1 MSIFKLAAPSIGLD
15 ISRSS
20 IKMVQ
25 FKRNSLTRIAY
36 KEIPV
41 SIRKQDA
48 EFSQFVSKSIS
59 SLLKESNFEGRNV
72 SSNLTGP
79 QEVNLLF
86 FTLPEM
92 NKKDLEGAVTMEVR
106 RGASFPIENS
116 IYDFYAREVQYG
128 KHQLRIVS
136 AISSREAVNS
146 KIEVLQNA
154 NLLTLRLDIV
164 GHAIENLLDST
175 ESLSE
180 RQTSLFLDIGTG
192 ITTMNFFTGNA
203 FQFSRELSFGTDD
216 LVSSIAKPVVTPE
229 GRINLSLEDA
239 EAIKTEYGIIG
250 DDSKEMIREKIP
262 ASQLSAMM
270 RPFVERLLRE
280 VSHSINHF
288 RRQFDAKVGN
298 IYLYGG
304 AARIK
309 RLDEILK
316 QNLEAEVSK
325 FDPFQKMIVQL
336 PEKQKEVFENFRLD
350 FVVATGLALGQ
361 KRKFNM
367 LPMQIKV
374 LHKLT
379 TVRTGIAVGLLCFAI
394 TLLFSYLAVN
404 ASVKKYQ
411 DFIKTNKSFLA
422 PLEDKLKAMDEK
434 DIWQQKVKARKD
446 IIKEVGREP
455 MWHGVLKEISNIMP
469 EGLVLET
476 ISLISPSEGGMG
488 LNMVGNLRSGE
499 DALSDFLINLNHSPF
514 FENVVLKSR
523 TVLVSEEIGFEL
535 ECNLVY

>member
-1 MSIFKLAAPSIGLD
+1 MSIFKLAASTIGLD

-25 FKRNSLTRIAY
+25 FKRDSLTRIAY

-86 FTLPEM
+86 FTLPRM
-92 NKKDLEGAVTMEVR
+92 DKKDLEGAVSMEVR
-106 RGASFPIENS
+106 KGASFPIEKS
-116 IYDFYAREVQYG
+116 IYEFYAREVQYG
-128 KHQLRIVS
+128 EHQLRIIS
-136 AISSREAVNS
+136 AISSRETVNS

-175 ESLSE
+175 GSLSE
-180 RQTSLFLDIGTG
+180 EQTSLFLDIGAG

-216 LVSSIAKPVVTPE
+216 LVGSIAKPVVTPE

-239 EAIKTEYGIIG
+239 EAIKTEYGIIE
-250 DDSKEMIREKIP
+250 DDSKEMIRGKIP

-280 VSHSINHF
+280 VSHSVNHF
-288 RRQFDAKVGN
+288 RRQFDAKVGK
-298 IYLYGG
+298 IFLYGG

-309 RLDEILK
+309 RLDEVLK
-316 QNLEAEVSK
+316 QNLEVEVSK

-350 FVVATGLALGQ
+350 FVVAAGLALGQ

-379 TVRTGIAVGLLCFAI
+379 TVRTGIAVGLACFAI

-411 DFIKTNKSFLA
+411 DFIKTNESYLM
-422 PLEDKLKAMDEK
+422 PLEDKLKAMDKK
-434 DIWQQKVKARKD
+434 DIWQEKVKARKD
-446 IIKEVGREP
+446 IIKQVGRQP
-455 MWHGVLKEISNIMP
+455 IWHGVLKEISNIIP
-469 EGLVLET
+469 EGIVLET
-476 ISLISPSEGGMG
+476 ISLISRSEGGMG
-488 LNMVGNLRSGE
+488 LNMVANLRSGE
-499 DALSDFLINLNHSPF
+499 GALSDFLINLNRSPF
-514 FENVVLKSR
+514 FDNVVLKSR
-523 TVLVSEEIGFEL
+523 TVESGEIGFEL

>member
-1 MSIFKLAAPSIGLD
+1 MSIFKLAASTIGLD

-25 FKRNSLTRIAY
+25 FKRDSLTRIAY

-86 FTLPEM
+86 FTLPRM
-92 NKKDLEGAVTMEVR
+92 DKKDLEGAVSMEVR
-106 RGASFPIENS
+106 KGASFPIEKS
-116 IYDFYAREVQYG
+116 IYEFYAREVQYG
-128 KHQLRIVS
+128 EHQLRIIS
-136 AISSREAVNS
+136 AISSRETVNS

-175 ESLSE
+175 GSLSE
-180 RQTSLFLDIGTG
+180 EQTSLFLDIGTG

-216 LVSSIAKPVVTPE
+216 LVGSIAKPVVTPE

-239 EAIKTEYGIIG
+239 EAIKTEYGIIE
-250 DDSKEMIREKIP
+250 DDSKEMIRGKIP

-280 VSHSINHF
+280 VSHSVNHF
-288 RRQFDAKVGN
+288 RRQFDAKVGK
-298 IYLYGG
+298 IFLYGG

-309 RLDEILK
+309 RLDEVLK
-316 QNLEAEVSK
+316 QNLEVEVSK

-336 PEKQKEVFENFRLD
+336 PEKQKEVFEKFRLD
-350 FVVATGLALGQ
+350 FVVAAGLALGQ

-379 TVRTGIAVGLLCFAI
+379 TVRTGIAVGLACFAI

-404 ASVKKYQ
+404 ASVEKYQ
-411 DFIKTNKSFLA
+411 DFIKTNESYLM
-422 PLEDKLKAMDEK
+422 PLEDKLKAMDKK
-434 DIWQQKVKARKD
+434 DIWQEKVKARKD
-446 IIKEVGREP
+446 IIKQVGRQP
-455 MWHGVLKEISNIMP
+455 IWHGVLKEISNIIP
-469 EGLVLET
+469 EGIVLET
-476 ISLISPSEGGMG
+476 ISLISRSEGGMG
-488 LNMVGNLRSGE
+488 LNMVANLRSGE
-499 DALSDFLINLNHSPF
+499 GALSDFLINLNRSPF
-514 FENVVLKSR
+514 FDNVVLKSR
-523 TVLVSEEIGFEL
+523 TVESGEIGFEL